1 MSNITKPK
9 SQSKRIAPKLKSQ
22 IMAEILVPNALIPE
36 IARKYDLSSTTLYNW
51 RSDYNKKLNLK
62 SDSVSVMQNNFI
74 ELGLLEES
82 GGGLSSSKARGSI
95 SEISLILNDI
105 SLSIKGNV
113 SVLAVTK
120 ILNCLEC

>member
-22 IMAEILVPNALIPE
+22 IMAEMLVPNALIPD
-36 IARKYDLSSTTLYNW
+36 IAKKYDLSSTTLYNW

-74 ELGLLEES
+74 ELGLLES
-82 GGGLSSSKARGSI
+82 DNVTSSKARGSI

-113 SVLAVTK
+113 SVAALTK